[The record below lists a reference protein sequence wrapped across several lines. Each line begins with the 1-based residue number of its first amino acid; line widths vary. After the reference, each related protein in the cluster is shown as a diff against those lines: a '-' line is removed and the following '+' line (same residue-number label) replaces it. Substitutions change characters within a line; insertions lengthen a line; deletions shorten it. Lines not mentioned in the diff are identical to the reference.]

1 MALSKTKTM
10 AAGAAMYA
18 FLFAGSG
25 IENRD
30 NDNKCSG
37 TERWDVKVAA
47 DERADEIKQR
57 PKVISLEELISY
69 NTDTL
74 AKSGPR
80 TYSETFTYTLKNIFI
95 TDAIREDDNDIH
107 LVIEDGHK
115 HTLIAEIPDTN
126 CKVSEDSRFAT
137 QIDKSRKT
145 FMRYQDTY
153 RQYVFDITGVF
164 FRDKPHGQTGKAPN
178 NVELHPV
185 IALKKVKKFNP

>member
-1 MALSKTKTM
+1 MAI
-10 AAGAAMYA
+10 GAAMYT
-18 FLFAGSG
+18 FLFSGSG

-30 NDNKCSG
+30 NNNKCSG
-37 TERWDVKVAA
+37 EERWKVKVAA
-47 DERADEIKQR
+47 DDEAERIRQKPQ
-57 PKVISLEELISY
+57 VISLEELIKY
-69 NTDTL
+69 RTDTL

-95 TDAIREDDNDIH
+95 TDAIREADNDIH
-107 LVIEDGHK
+107 LVIEDGNK
-115 HTLIAEIPDTN
+115 HTLIAEIPDIN
-126 CKVSEDSRFAT
+126 CKVSEDSQFAT

-185 IALKKVKKFNP
+185 IALKKVKKI